1 MRTALVIGT
10 GLIGT
15 SVALALLDAGVRVY
29 LSDSDPGAARTA
41 FALGA
46 GRLDRPGVPVDLAV
60 IAVPPAQVGAVL
72 ARAQADGLARAY
84 TDVASVKCL
93 PREDASRL
101 GCDTALYVG
110 GHPMAGRE
118 RSGPFAARADLFRGC
133 SWVLTPDA
141 GTAEETVALA
151 HELVALC
158 GAAPVTMTARA
169 HDEAVA
175 LVSHGPHLL
184 SALMAAQLPAAEGA
198 VTGLAGQGLRDMV
211 RIAGGDAGLWSDI
224 LSANAP
230 AVAAVLEGL
239 LVDLSV
245 ILRALRAL
253 DSEGR
258 HDDSLARLNDL
269 LERGRTGHRRVPA
282 KPHTAP
288 VTTVGLE
295 VVVGDEP
302 GTLGQLLAEV
312 GAAGVNVEDLE
323 IEHDAQGTAG
333 TVTLT
338 VDERSAQDLAL
349 ALGQGGWRC
358 ALPGLEATRPEPLG
372 HFARTKRKRTS
383 P

>member
-41 FALGA
+41 SALGA
-46 GRLDRPGVPVDLAV
+46 GSLDRPGTPVDLAV

-72 ARAQADGLARAY
+72 ARSQADGVARAY
-84 TDVASVKCL
+84 TDVASVKGL
-93 PREDASRL
+93 PLGDALRL
-101 GCDTALYVG
+101 DCDTARYVG

-118 RSGPFAARADLFRGC
+118 RSGPCAARADLFRGC

-141 GTAEETVALA
+141 RTTEETSALA

-158 GAAPVTMTARA
+158 GAVPVTMTARA

-175 LVSHGPHLL
+175 LVSHAPHLL
-184 SALMAAQLPAAEGA
+184 SSLMAAQLPAAEGS

-211 RIAGGDAGLWSDI
+211 RIAGGDALLWSDI

-230 AVAAVLEGL
+230 AVAEVLEGL

-245 ILRALRAL
+245 TLRALRAL
-253 DSEGR
+253 GSEDRRG
-258 HDDSLARLNDL
+258 DSLAQLNEL
-269 LERGRTGHRRVPA
+269 LERGRTGHRQVPA

-288 VTTVGLE
+288 VVTVGLD

-302 GTLGQLLAEV
+302 GTLGRLLAEV
-312 GAAGVNVEDLE
+312 GAAGVNVEDLQ

-338 VDERSAQDLAL
+338 VDERSAQELAL
-349 ALGQGGWRC
+349 ALGRHGWCC
-358 ALPGLEATRPEPLG
+358 ALPGLELPDPEAFGYL
-372 HFARTKRKRTS
+372 ARAERKRTS